1 MQHRGGG
8 ELKSKNDVFLAPSG
22 AATPRAPAVPVLAG
36 VPYTVWV
43 LLAATGYEDRSQL
56 IQRHCRVGSTV
67 ALRRERDHPH
77 DGEAIAAWLQ
87 CPSLFGLLPRWR
99 RIGYVKATHRDRWAA
114 RLDEGSLQ
122 VERAVVCS
130 CYAPAD
136 DVPRISLQIEF
147 RRT

>member
-1 MQHRGGG
+1 MKRRT
-8 ELKSKNDVFLAPSG
+8 EVFRAPSG
-22 AATPRAPAVPVLAG
+22 AATSRASAAPVLAG
-36 VPYTVWV
+36 APYTVWV

-67 ALRRERDHPH
+67 DLRTERDHPH
-77 DGEAIAAWLQ
+77 DVEAIAAWLQ

-114 RLDEGSLQ
+114 SLDEGSLQ
-122 VERAVVCS
+122 VESAVVCS
-130 CYAPAD
+130 CDAPPD
-136 DVPRISLQIEF
+136 CDVPRISLQIEF

>member
-1 MQHRGGG
+1 
-8 ELKSKNDVFLAPSG
+8 
-22 AATPRAPAVPVLAG
+22 VPVSTG
-36 VPYTVWV
+36 TPYTVWV

-77 DGEAIAAWLQ
+77 DGEAIAAWLR

-99 RIGYVKATHRDRWAA
+99 RIGYVKASHKDRWAA

-130 CYAPAD
+130 CYAPTD
-136 DVPRISLQIEF
+136 CEVPRISLQIEF
-147 RRT
+147 RHV